1 MKTVLIIVI
10 LIAAIIGAGYLG
22 FPLLIK
28 KETAGLGS
36 EVQDMKQRLQKI
48 EEFTRIAPLQPD
60 ADFQKVIKTVN
71 ATYYKV
77 VSLEDSFK
85 KSTSTVDEAIEKQK
99 TTIEEAFRKHAEA
112 IDKMNKDMQAK
123 IQEIMF
129 DAAMANIKGHILKAR
144 VEIAAKNVGIAR
156 SELDLINELF
166 SKAAEVASDED
177 KKGIKELQASLKTA
191 RTEIDTDV
199 PSALNRIEL
208 LWHEMGKLLRK
219 A

>member
-1 MKTVLIIVI
+1 MKTVLIIII

-22 FPLLIK
+22 LPLLIK

-48 EEFTRIAPLQPD
+48 EEFTKIAPLQPD

-85 KSTSTVDEAIEKQK
+85 KNTSTVDEAIEKQK

-112 IDKMNKDMQAK
+112 IDKMNKDIQAK
-123 IQEIMF
+123 IQGIMF

-166 SKAAEVASDED
+166 SKAAEVASDEN

-208 LWHEMGKLLRK
+208 LWHEMGNLLRK
-219 A
+219 G